1 MNGELG
7 LCCNAF
13 VQVGGAALDVDF
25 GLLGQVRDRLA
36 CEVVLGYG
44 CSVSS
49 GCVGLLT
56 SRLHLESDWF
66 GSHVSMLLRLVRE
79 RIVNLVQGWL
89 EAVLSANDNNF
100 GLVGAGGWS
109 LSASDK
115 SPTRS
120 QASLCKNTFQTLFC
134 SAHDTGEAT
143 RYWKGR
149 LVNHQWESILHSLLN
164 STGPPK
170 ADVRSFALTTSYCT
184 YSPAVLLPFPYATVI
199 IFTCM
204 CWKAYLA

>member
-36 CEVVLGYG
+36 CKVVLGYG
-44 CSVSS
+44 CNDSS
-49 GCVGLLT
+49 GRVGSLT
-56 SRLHLESDWF
+56 SRLHLERDWF

-109 LSASDK
+109 LDASDK

-149 LVNHQWESILHSLLN
+149 LVNHQ
-164 STGPPK
+164 
-170 ADVRSFALTTSYCT
+170 
-184 YSPAVLLPFPYATVI
+184 
-199 IFTCM
+199 
-204 CWKAYLA
+204 

>member
-1 MNGELG
+1 MNRELG

-44 CSVSS
+44 CNDSS
-49 GCVGLLT
+49 GRVGSLT
-56 SRLHLESDWF
+56 SRLHLERDWF

-100 GLVGAGGWS
+100 GLVGAGASMQAIKVRHAHKRVFARTRFKHCFVQRTTPERPLLEMSARGSPMGVCTS
-109 LSASDK
+109 LI
-115 SPTRS
+115 T
-120 QASLCKNTFQTLFC
+120 Q
-134 SAHDTGEAT
+134 
-143 RYWKGR
+143 
-149 LVNHQWESILHSLLN
+149 LN
-164 STGPPK
+164 GP
-170 ADVRSFALTTSYCT
+170 AQG
-184 YSPAVLLPFPYATVI
+184 
-199 IFTCM
+199 
-204 CWKAYLA
+204 